1 MIIEIL
7 LFKTLRRGASVRKIE
22 KFKRTCQKIVKEV
35 REFGF
40 LILWT
45 RTGSWLLISG
55 EPVVLLAL
63 INIQRI
69 DGIEIIGTKIAATC
83 RVFLLLSVYGHQETC
98 VEVDQKLKEEIQMS
112 EAN

>member
-45 RTGSWLLISG
+45 RTGSWL
-55 EPVVLLAL
+55 L

>member
-1 MIIEIL
+1 MSSS
-7 LFKTLRRGASVRKIE
+7 FSKHCDAARQFE
-22 KFKRTCQKIVKEV
+22 KSKNSNVPAKKIVKEV

-40 LILWT
+40 LIPWT
-45 RTGSWLLISG
+45 RSWLLISG
-55 EPVVLLAL
+55 GPVVLLAL

-69 DGIEIIGTKIAATC
+69 DGIKIIGTKMAATC

>member
-1 MIIEIL
+1 MSSS
-7 LFKTLRRGASVRKIE
+7 FSKHCDAARQFE
-22 KFKRTCQKIVKEV
+22 KSKNSNVPAKKIVKEV

-45 RTGSWLLISG
+45 QTDVVANQWRTCG
-55 EPVVLLAL
+55 VAAL

-69 DGIEIIGTKIAATC
+69 DGIKIIGTKIAATC

-98 VEVDQKLKEEIQMS
+98 VEVDQKWKEEIQMS

>member
-1 MIIEIL
+1 MSSS
-7 LFKTLRRGASVRKIE
+7 FSKHCDAARQFE
-22 KFKRTCQKIVKEV
+22 KSKNSNVPAKKIVKEV

-45 RTGSWLLISG
+45 QAGSWLLISG
-55 EPVVLLAL
+55 GPVVLLAL

-69 DGIEIIGTKIAATC
+69 DGIKIIGTKIAATC

>member
-1 MIIEIL
+1 M
-7 LFKTLRRGASVRKIE
+7 
-22 KFKRTCQKIVKEV
+22 KEV

-45 RTGSWLLISG
+45 QTGSWLLISG
-55 EPVVLLAL
+55 GPVVLLAL

-69 DGIEIIGTKIAATC
+69 DGIKIIGIKIAATC

>member
-1 MIIEIL
+1 MSSS
-7 LFKTLRRGASVRKIE
+7 FSKHCDAARQFE
-22 KFKRTCQKIVKEV
+22 KSKNSNVPAKKIVKEV

-55 EPVVLLAL
+55 GPVVLLAL

-69 DGIEIIGTKIAATC
+69 DGIKIIGTKIAATC

-112 EAN
+112 EAT